1 MFRGIKHFQEGID
14 ADVGVFE
21 AEFNDV
27 LNLFRDDA
35 GHSIMNISINE
46 RTTDNLLQTAWIQNT
61 EPTTN
66 SCSIDAMPEM
76 KKVSKTMQ
84 EMALR
89 VRGKVMKM

>member
-1 MFRGIKHFQEGID
+1 MKHFQEGIHG
-14 ADVGVFE
+14 DVEQFE

-46 RTTDNLLQTAWIQNT
+46 NTTDNLLQTGWIQKVA
-61 EPTTN
+61 PTT
-66 SCSIDAMPEM
+66 SFCSIDDIPEM

-84 EMALR
+84 DMELR
-89 VRGKVMKM
+89 VM